1 MNSDKFLKFFFLIFF
16 ISCANPKLSKSESCS
31 YPQEKLEKGGL
42 INRIIDKNALDDS
55 FKKYIC
61 YEYPKYR
68 LVYPIPYSSNKD
80 FSIMGEK
87 IKLSKKK
94 FRESRIV
101 IKEKKFNT
109 ISENSLKRIK
119 IENELFNRKILA
131 RTQKKYKSTKFV
143 YPAEGV
149 ISSEYGVKRFINNL
163 PRNPHLGLDIA
174 ADTGTPVVAPEN
186 GEVILI
192 ADFFYRGKL
201 IIIDHG
207 NGIVSTYSHL
217 NEIFVSEGDSVSK
230 NSIIATIGSSGRVTG
245 PHLHFEIIL
254 FGTKIDPLQFL

>member
-61 YEYPKYR
+61 FEYPKYR

-94 FRESRIV
+94 I
-101 IKEKKFNT
+101 
-109 ISENSLKRIK
+109 
-119 IENELFNRKILA
+119 
-131 RTQKKYKSTKFV
+131 
-143 YPAEGV
+143 
-149 ISSEYGVKRFINNL
+149 
-163 PRNPHLGLDIA
+163 
-174 ADTGTPVVAPEN
+174 
-186 GEVILI
+186 
-192 ADFFYRGKL
+192 
-201 IIIDHG
+201 
-207 NGIVSTYSHL
+207 
-217 NEIFVSEGDSVSK
+217 
-230 NSIIATIGSSGRVTG
+230 
-245 PHLHFEIIL
+245 
-254 FGTKIDPLQFL
+254 